1 MGEFERIPGEEIRN
15 NPEEE
20 HMDNLTSK
28 AEYYELQF
36 MQVLPYEAEF
46 GWSMEQK
53 VEMIDKIF
61 SYLAKR
67 NIHIRFSDRI
77 IDGIKQWTRPAGEI
91 WRPVEVGEL
100 NGNVIVINP
109 RNIDF
114 LSVLL
119 TIAHIYGHLVQRETP
134 EAYEPLTRFT
144 DWPKPLDLDALQASY
159 EADRPGQ
166 EYWAD
171 FLEFEQEAFGYGKY
185 AMLESGISFDA
196 NLDHAV
202 QAYIQADFEEL
213 KRWSTRDDNK
223 DGGDFVEKFEK
234 TYNENKGRYPV
245 LPAKPVEIQVVPD
258 PNGQLVVVR
267 SKAQAWPA

>member
-1 MGEFERIPGEEIRN
+1 MSEFYRIPGEEIRN
-15 NPEEE
+15 IPEEE
-20 HMDNLTSK
+20 YMNNLTSK
-28 AEYYELQF
+28 PEYYELQF

-46 GWSMEQK
+46 DWNQQEK

-61 SYLAKR
+61 TYLAKR
-67 NIHIRFSDRI
+67 YIHVRFSDRGV
-77 IDGIKQWTRPAGEI
+77 DEIKQWTRPEGQV

-100 NGNVIVINP
+100 CGNMIIINP

-144 DWPKPLDLDALQASY
+144 DWPKPLNLDELQASY
-159 EADRPGQ
+159 EADRPGR

-171 FLEFEQEAFGYGKY
+171 FLDFEKEAFGYGKY

-196 NLDHAV
+196 KLDHAV
-202 QAYIQADFEEL
+202 QAYIHADFEEL
-213 KRWSTRDDNK
+213 KRWSTEAGNK

-234 TYNENKGRYPV
+234 TYRENGPWPV
-245 LPAKPVEIQVVPD
+245 LPAKPVEIQVTPD
-258 PNGQLVVVR
+258 PSGQLVVVR
-267 SKAQAWPA
+267 TKAQA